1 MKFSKK
7 KKLLKKKLSVKKYG
21 GSESIPLLY
30 SVKASEKTATAS
42 KKAAKASKKAAKAS
56 EKAAMSDC
64 HNSLTQCK
72 EDKTRLQQKL
82 DKYTNTLDT
91 LGEKILSG
99 ELIFRN
105 GTKITNERM
114 KPYLI

>member
-1 MKFSKK
+1 
-7 KKLLKKKLSVKKYG
+7 LKKKQSVKKYG
-21 GSESIPLLY
+21 GSESTRLL
-30 SVKASEKTATAS
+30 SSENASEKTRVKTAKAS

-72 EDKTRLQQKL
+72 EDKNRLQQKL